1 MELATAGS
9 TRPITQTVTHAGI
22 VVTTVYE
29 LREPTIRSEWPR
41 FRLKRRKACLSKPA
55 AFFWGRNRFAEATKP
70 F

>member
-29 LREPTIRSEWPR
+29 LREPTIRLAQIPT
-41 FRLKRRKACLSKPA
+41 KAAQGMSFETGR
-55 AFFWGRNRFAEATKP
+55 FFWGRNRFAEATKP